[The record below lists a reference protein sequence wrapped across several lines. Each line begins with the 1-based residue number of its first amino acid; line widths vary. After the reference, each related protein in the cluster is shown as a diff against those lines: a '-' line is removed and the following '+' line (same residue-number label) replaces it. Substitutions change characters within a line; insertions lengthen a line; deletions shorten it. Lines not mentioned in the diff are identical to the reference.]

1 MSYRVYE
8 ASEVEALMAPATD
21 TGSGEPEANRL
32 QDTLN
37 RIEQEGYGLV
47 TVTPE
52 GRYVFRAED
61 PDEPPHK
68 RISNMR

>member
-8 ASEVEALMAPATD
+8 TSEIEALMAPTHDA
-21 TGSGEPEANRL
+21 GSDQPAANRL

-37 RIEQEGYGLV
+37 QLEEEGYGLV

-61 PDEPPHK
+61 PDTPHR

>member
-8 ASEVEALMAPATD
+8 ASEIEALMAPATD
-21 TGSGEPEANRL
+21 AGSDEPTANRL

-37 RIEQEGYGLV
+37 QLEHEGYGLV

-61 PDEPPHK
+61 PDQPHK